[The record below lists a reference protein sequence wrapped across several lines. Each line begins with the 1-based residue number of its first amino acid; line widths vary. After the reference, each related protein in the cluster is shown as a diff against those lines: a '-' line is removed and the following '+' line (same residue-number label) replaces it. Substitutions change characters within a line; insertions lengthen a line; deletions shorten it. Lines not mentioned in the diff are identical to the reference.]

1 MTNKKKSVKNQKK
14 KTPQKMFPYRKRGDK
29 KGKQNKTS
37 KRTIQGGDT
46 TTVGKPKRTRVEELY
61 GNVPSS
67 VMKSMADKIPSSVME
82 SMADKIPSGVMES
95 MANNVPSGMAS
106 GLSPQGTNTKTSDD
120 TYNTALAEQKVK
132 IDVAADTVTK
142 ELIDTLCQ
150 TINRAVYSAIHYKI
164 LGSTILTQREVNT
177 IGKFFNINDPDEL
190 LNQLSD
196 NDIKI
201 MIGSEQVPFPDDTI
215 ERIITT
221 LFDKEESKK
230 IIYESIPRII
240 TELDLPQIF
249 YKMRETEKEKENERT
264 PEETTEEIEEIEGGV
279 DDTDNANDTN
289 NNEVEEVATESMGD
303 KIAQLTINELPIS
316 KGLQG
321 QNTSFDERLIDLK
334 TETADKVNAK
344 VIELLNNKENNQTV
358 LERMLTSFIS
368 DDKFTDSIRDAIIA
382 KISYLITELG
392 TQVIYKT
399 FTENEELVPLLK
411 DVLKSMD
418 AIAKLEQL
426 KEKALEEKDT
436 QKASLISDVIQDL
449 NNSLQEDVRNSV
461 SKKITRVEGEGEEEK
476 KEEDEMKVEE
486 NKEEENE
493 EENEEEEEDEDKDKE
508 KKKKEKEDEEKKEEE
523 EEEEEEV
530 NIV

>member
-1 MTNKKKSVKNQKK
+1 MANKKKSVKNQKK

-37 KRTIQGGDT
+37 KRTIQGGEM
-46 TTVGKPKRTRVEELY
+46 TRIEKLY
-61 GNVPSS
+61 NDAEKKDNIPSNAMESIMKNVPSD
-67 VMKSMADKIPSSVME
+67 AME
-82 SMADKIPSGVMES
+82 SITKNA
-95 MANNVPSGMAS
+95 PSGMVS
-106 GLSPQGTNTKTSDD
+106 GLSPQGAATNTPDD
-120 TYNTALAEQKVK
+120 PYNTALAEQKAK

-164 LGSTILTQREVNT
+164 LGSTVLTQREVNT
-177 IGKFFNINDPDEL
+177 IGKFFNINDPDEV

-249 YKMRETEKEKENERT
+249 YKMRETEKENERT
-264 PEETTEEIEEIEGGV
+264 PEEATKEIEGG
-279 DDTDNANDTN
+279 DDNADNADN
-289 NNEVEEVATESMGD
+289 ADEDEDEPPVADPMGD
-303 KIAQLTINELPIS
+303 KIAQITINELPIS
-316 KGLQG
+316 DGLQG

-334 TETADKVNAK
+334 MDIVDKITPKIV
-344 VIELLNNKENNQTV
+344 ELLNNRENDQTV

-368 DDKFTDSIRDAIIA
+368 DDKFTDRIRDVIIA

-418 AIAKLEQL
+418 AIAKLERL
-426 KEKALEEKDT
+426 KEEANAEKNT
-436 QKASLISDVIQDL
+436 QRATLISEVIQDL
-449 NNSLQEDVRNSV
+449 NDSLQKDVRDIVSTKITPEKNEDVEGSV
-461 SKKITRVEGEGEEEK
+461 NDGVDEEESIVESVDEGVNEGVK
-476 KEEDEMKVEE
+476 KNVVESVD
-486 NKEEENE
+486 
-493 EENEEEEEDEDKDKE
+493 EEEDE
-508 KKKKEKEDEEKKEEE
+508 
-523 EEEEEEV
+523 EV
-530 NIV
+530 SV

>member
-1 MTNKKKSVKNQKK
+1 MANKKKSVKNQKK

-29 KGKQNKTS
+29 KSKQNKTS
-37 KRTIQGGDT
+37 KRTIQGGEMTRIEKLYNDAEKEYNIPSNAMESIT
-46 TTVGKPKRTRVEELY
+46 KTVPSDAMESMMK
-61 GNVPSS
+61 NVPSD
-67 VMKSMADKIPSSVME
+67 AME
-82 SMADKIPSGVMES
+82 SMTK
-95 MANNVPSGMAS
+95 NVPSGMMESILKNLPSDAMESITKNVPSDMVS
-106 GLSPQGTNTKTSDD
+106 GLSPQGATTGTPDD
-120 TYNTALAEQKVK
+120 PYNTALAEQKAK

-177 IGKFFNINDPDEL
+177 IGKFFNINDPDEV

-249 YKMRETEKEKENERT
+249 YKMRETDKENEQT
-264 PEETTEEIEEIEGGV
+264 PEEATKEIEGG
-279 DDTDNANDTN
+279 DDNADNGDKDETPK
-289 NNEVEEVATESMGD
+289 ADPMGD
-303 KIAQLTINELPIS
+303 KIAQITINELPIS
-316 KGLQG
+316 DGLQG

-334 TETADKVNAK
+334 MDIVDKITPKIV
-344 VIELLNNKENNQTV
+344 ELLNNRENDQTA

-368 DDKFTDSIRDAIIA
+368 DDKFTDSIRDVIIA

-426 KEKALEEKDT
+426 KEEAIAEKNT
-436 QKASLISDVIQDL
+436 QRATLISEVIQDL
-449 NNSLQEDVRNSV
+449 NDSLQKDVRDIV
-461 SKKITRVEGEGEEEK
+461 STKITPEKNEDDEESV
-476 KEEDEMKVEE
+476 D
-486 NKEEENE
+486 
-493 EENEEEEEDEDKDKE
+493 EEEEESIE
-508 KKKKEKEDEEKKEEE
+508 KNAVESVD
-523 EEEEEEV
+523 EEEEEV
-530 NIV
+530 KIV

>member
-1 MTNKKKSVKNQKK
+1 MANKKKSVKNQKK

-29 KGKQNKTS
+29 KSKQNKTS
-37 KRTIQGGDT
+37 KRTIQGGEM
-46 TTVGKPKRTRVEELY
+46 TRIEKLY
-61 GNVPSS
+61 NDAEKKDNIPSNAMESIMKNVPSD
-67 VMKSMADKIPSSVME
+67 AME
-82 SMADKIPSGVMES
+82 SITKNA
-95 MANNVPSGMAS
+95 PSGMVS
-106 GLSPQGTNTKTSDD
+106 GLSPQGAATNTPDD
-120 TYNTALAEQKVK
+120 PYNTALAEQKAK

-164 LGSTILTQREVNT
+164 LGSTVLTQREVNT
-177 IGKFFNINDPDEL
+177 IGKFFNINDPDEV

-249 YKMRETEKEKENERT
+249 YKMRETEKENEQT
-264 PEETTEEIEEIEGGV
+264 PEEATKEIEGG
-279 DDTDNANDTN
+279 DDNADNADN
-289 NNEVEEVATESMGD
+289 ADEDEDEPPVADPMGD
-303 KIAQLTINELPIS
+303 KIAQITINELPIS
-316 KGLQG
+316 DGLQG

-334 TETADKVNAK
+334 MDIVDKITPKIV
-344 VIELLNNKENNQTV
+344 ELLNNRENDQTV

-368 DDKFTDSIRDAIIA
+368 DDKFTDRIRDVIIA

-418 AIAKLEQL
+418 AIAKLERL
-426 KEKALEEKDT
+426 KEEANAEKNT
-436 QKASLISDVIQDL
+436 QRATLISEVIQDL
-449 NNSLQEDVRNSV
+449 NDSLQKDVRDIV
-461 SKKITRVEGEGEEEK
+461 STQITPDK
-476 KEEDEMKVEE
+476 NED
-486 NKEEENE
+486 
-493 EENEEEEEDEDKDKE
+493 
-508 KKKKEKEDEEKKEEE
+508 DEESVD
-523 EEEEEEV
+523 EEEEEV
-530 NIV
+530 KIV